1 MRPCELPRMPRPLR
15 TDYPGA
21 MHHVFVRAV
30 PRTELSLDPSDY
42 ARAHGFLERAISRF
56 ELRCHAWCYLPNHAH
71 FLLTSQHG
79 NLSRAMHWLGTCT
92 AQSFN
97 QRHERYGHLYQ
108 GRFGSRL
115 VKNDKHFLELAR
127 YLPLNPVRAGL
138 CPGAAIGRGRAIPRA
153 WDCRHRLRS
162 STPRRFSKP
171 SARSM
176 PMSPGSQMACWQR
189 QSMTAA
195 SRPPLPNRLSK
206 TSSGT
211 TRTRQL
217 PSPTSATDIRKPP
230 SRGTWAC
237 TRLRLAAV

>member
-1 MRPCELPRMPRPLR
+1 MSRPLR

-42 ARAHGFLERAISRF
+42 ARAHGLLERAVSRF

-71 FLLTSQHG
+71 FLLTSQLG

-97 QRHERYGHLYQ
+97 HRHERYGHLYQ

-115 VKNDKHFLELAR
+115 VKDDRHFLELSR

-138 CPGAAIGRGRAIPRA
+138 CPAAGDWPWSSYPASVGLQAPPPFLDSRPILEALGSVDAYVAWVADGVLATSVDDRGVPRPPAKPPLEDLLRHDSDQAIALAHFRHGYTKAAIAKHLGVHPSQIGRRLKRKGR
-153 WDCRHRLRS
+153 
-162 STPRRFSKP
+162 
-171 SARSM
+171 
-176 PMSPGSQMACWQR
+176 
-189 QSMTAA
+189 
-195 SRPPLPNRLSK
+195 
-206 TSSGT
+206 
-211 TRTRQL
+211 
-217 PSPTSATDIRKPP
+217 
-230 SRGTWAC
+230 
-237 TRLRLAAV
+237 